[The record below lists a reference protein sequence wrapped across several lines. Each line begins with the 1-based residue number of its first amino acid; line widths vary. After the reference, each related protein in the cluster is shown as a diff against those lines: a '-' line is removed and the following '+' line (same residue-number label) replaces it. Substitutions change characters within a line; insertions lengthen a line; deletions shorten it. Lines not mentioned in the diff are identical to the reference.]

1 VAPAVKASG
10 DHTRV
15 LARLRPGVRVL
26 AEGPYGAFTATL
38 RRRRRVL
45 LLAGGVGVAPSRALL
60 ETLPARPGEVDLVY
74 CASTPEEVLF
84 PHELTG
90 IANARQAAVH

>member
-1 VAPAVKASG
+1 V
-10 DHTRV
+10 
-15 LARLRPGVRVL
+15 
-26 AEGPYGAFTATL
+26 
-38 RRRRRVL
+38 
-45 LLAGGVGVAPSRALL
+45 LAGGVGVAPSRALL

-90 IANARQAAVH
+90 IANARQAAVHWVLGPLAGRHPAGQLAAARLSSAGTCRPWPQ